1 MQVDIRVLKDKIK
14 DEQGGG
20 TYMDLLKLDPMAR
33 KMRTHIDAF
42 YKALQEN
49 NSSSARSN
57 INEIM
62 KYADY
67 LAKDVESIVHKAE
80 HMTGVNDIYAGGVP
94 VQSFNHIE
102 KVHEPSNSVLPGTI
116 RTNRIGDI
124 MRKQSNRTL

>member
-1 MQVDIRVLKDKIK
+1 
-14 DEQGGG
+14 
-20 TYMDLLKLDPMAR
+20 MAR

-80 HMTGVNDIYAGGVP
+80 QMTGINDIYAGGVP
-94 VQSFNHIE
+94 IQKFNNIE
-102 KVHEPSNSVLPGTI
+102 KVHPPSDSVLPGTI
-116 RTNRIGDI
+116 RTNRIGSI